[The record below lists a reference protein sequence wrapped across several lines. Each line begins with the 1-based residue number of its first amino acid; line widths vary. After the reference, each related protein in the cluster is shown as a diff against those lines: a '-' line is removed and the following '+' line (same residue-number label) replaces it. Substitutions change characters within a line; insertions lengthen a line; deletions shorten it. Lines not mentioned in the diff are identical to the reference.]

1 MAKLIFGNVDNI
13 SYEVSV
19 GACSTD
25 QDLTYLIGDSNKI
38 NEYKSF
44 DITEDEYD
52 GLFDGSKSYEISN
65 NAPVI
70 IDHTMSTETVSEE
83 EFKNQ
88 YDNYKQALGDKI
100 EHRVSHS
107 KISEA
112 QSCLNYLNSLD
123 LSSLSYPH
131 VNLFKKLK
139 DENKYVGLAAF

>member
-1 MAKLIFGNVDNI
+1 MAKLIFSNVDNI
-13 SYEVSV
+13 SYEVCI

-25 QDLTYLIGDSNKI
+25 QDLTYLIGDLNKI

-70 IDHTMSTETVSEE
+70 IDHTMSTETVSED
-83 EFKNQ
+83 EFKTQ
-88 YDNYKQALGDKI
+88 YDNFKKNLEDKVA
-100 EHRVSHS
+100 HRVNHS
-107 KISEA
+107 KIAEA

-131 VNLFKKLK
+131 SNLFKKLR
-139 DENKYVGLAAF
+139 DENKFVSLSAF